1 MFFSACFPKLL
12 NMSLTA
18 SVVIV
23 FVLLLRFLL
32 KKAPKIISYAL
43 WGLVLFRLLCPIS
56 LESGLS
62 LFGLVHAP
70 VTPSGTLTSSIEYI
84 PSDLVQTESP
94 SAVLPAPG
102 MEETAPQGVEQPAA
116 HAAETPVVLAADIW
130 VAGVLGM
137 GLYGVISYLRLRRK
151 LVTASPLRENIYL
164 ADGISSPFVLGL
176 LHPKIYL
183 PSSLGEQELPYIV
196 LHEQHHI
203 RRLDHLV
210 KVLAFVALSLHWF
223 NPLVWLAFVLA
234 ARDMEMS
241 CDEAVI
247 RKMGDGIRADYTA
260 SLLSLATGKHII
272 TGIPLAFGQG
282 DTKGRIRNLANRKKP
297 AFWVVLAGAVICA
310 LAALG
315 LLTNPAIPVDGPLA
329 VFLDGQIAAHHQSES
344 SKENFCC
351 LDYEVLGTEKK
362 GDQVT
367 VYLWVLYREYSDATT
382 VESGAHVPTVI
393 TAELQN
399 GNYIPVEYWEPRDG
413 SYYAQ
418 DIRSKFPL
426 LLQGRAMDS
435 QRYVKKQ
442 SDRLDQ
448 AAREHF
454 AQMDTDTA
462 QVLSSTTFVSDQC
475 IYLNPLSSYSAIN
488 GDSGYIY
495 RISGNYFEM
504 ISRSTGVPRLTQ
516 VSNWEWQP
524 FPYTQEEWAALFTP
538 AANAL
543 ANLHEWY
550 NEIQYLPLTANYF
563 FMRVDDQ
570 LWIVELASNPQMG
583 TYLWSIYNLVPQSQT
598 PTV

>member
-234 ARDMEMS
+234 VRDMEMS

-272 TGIPLAFGQG
+272 AGMPLAFG
-282 DTKGRIRNLANRKKP
+282 
-297 AFWVVLAGAVICA
+297 
-310 LAALG
+310 
-315 LLTNPAIPVDGPLA
+315 
-329 VFLDGQIAAHHQSES
+329 
-344 SKENFCC
+344 
-351 LDYEVLGTEKK
+351 
-362 GDQVT
+362 
-367 VYLWVLYREYSDATT
+367 
-382 VESGAHVPTVI
+382 
-393 TAELQN
+393 
-399 GNYIPVEYWEPRDG
+399 
-413 SYYAQ
+413 
-418 DIRSKFPL
+418 
-426 LLQGRAMDS
+426 
-435 QRYVKKQ
+435 
-442 SDRLDQ
+442 
-448 AAREHF
+448 
-454 AQMDTDTA
+454 
-462 QVLSSTTFVSDQC
+462 
-475 IYLNPLSSYSAIN
+475 
-488 GDSGYIY
+488 
-495 RISGNYFEM
+495 
-504 ISRSTGVPRLTQ
+504 
-516 VSNWEWQP
+516 
-524 FPYTQEEWAALFTP
+524 
-538 AANAL
+538 
-543 ANLHEWY
+543 
-550 NEIQYLPLTANYF
+550 
-563 FMRVDDQ
+563 
-570 LWIVELASNPQMG
+570 
-583 TYLWSIYNLVPQSQT
+583 
-598 PTV
+598 